1 MSQNSPLQVEEMK
14 VDKGQ
19 IKIPNVREEIA
30 RLNRGLR
37 GSQRGRLLCINR
49 KLETFERLLP
59 GEGTGVGGH
68 LDEPH

>member
-1 MSQNSPLQVEEMK
+1 MK
-14 VDKGQ
+14 VDKGH
-19 IKIPNVREEIA
+19 IKTHNIREGGRKEIA
-30 RLNRGLR
+30 RLSRGLR

-59 GEGTGVGGH
+59 GEGRGVGGH